1 MIQHQEQTMNDLDQI
16 ELNIEALDQVSGGHG
31 RRCAHH
37 QAGNSESTQQ
47 QPAQQAQPVDDLTA
61 IIAGARIKF

>member
-1 MIQHQEQTMNDLDQI
+1 MNDRDQI

-47 QPAQQAQPVDDLTA
+47 PAQQPQPIGDLTA
-61 IIAGARIKF
+61 IIAGSRIKF